1 MQPPWRS
8 GVWVGGRGLRG
19 SQKSDGKR
27 LQRRRRKN
35 VGEADTDTPMLMADL
50 VVILDKREQAV
61 IYDRRAR
68 QLSYSN

>member
-1 MQPPWRS
+1 
-8 GVWVGGRGLRG
+8 
-19 SQKSDGKR
+19 
-27 LQRRRRKN
+27 
-35 VGEADTDTPMLMADL
+35 MLMADL